1 MPADES
7 AARTD
12 AIRHARDAWEL
23 FQAAD
28 GCGVVLTD
36 DDLLAE
42 FLADRFGVRPGDVC
56 DDSGPDEPG
65 DTD

>member
-7 AARTD
+7 AVRT
-12 AIRHARDAWEL
+12 AAVRHARNAWEL

-36 DDLLAE
+36 DDLLAD
-42 FLADRFGVRPGDVC
+42 FLADRFGVRPGDVIA
-56 DDSGPDEPG
+56 DYSPDEPG
-65 DTD
+65 DTV